1 MGYWRNKGQAPID
14 NTGLSIYGGVDY
26 GHVYGPSTVNIIGR
40 QLAGA
45 VIGLRG
51 GWATR
56 FGSLSYDLFAGT
68 PIYKPAGFTTANITT
83 GFQVT
88 YQY

>member
-1 MGYWRNKGQAPID
+1 VQAPIG
-14 NTGLSIYGGVDY
+14 NTGLSVYGGVDY

-51 GWATR
+51 GWAAR

-68 PIYKPAGFTTANITT
+68 PICKPAGFTTANITT